1 MEGQGNN
8 STRGGV
14 LENLMYVQVIYLLT
28 ECHAGY
34 DMPWML
40 HNVLASAT
48 LIPARTTLCKSE
60 PSWLGVPLGSP
71 S

>member
-1 MEGQGNN
+1 MEGQGND

-48 LIPARTTLCKSE
+48 LIPARAT
-60 PSWLGVPLGSP
+60 
-71 S
+71 